1 MSITSPSKGTH
12 FSDGVR
18 TGPILGSTFIPGTN
32 VLTPS
37 VMVSSPI
44 DQLAPGVF
52 NTPQALLD
60 IVPAPV
66 SDDSIMAAFTVIEAG
81 DLQLVT
87 ISGIGITIVTYQ
99 GISNVIQLDCA
110 RNITISGLA
119 GDVTATIFFVF
130 GWDQYGMPLVEQI
143 DISNGIG
150 KSQGDKTFL
159 LIRSI
164 YAASET
170 GNNISIGVGNTF
182 GFPYL
187 LASANYLF
195 ESNFDD
201 VPDNG
206 TVTIADQKIA
216 TATTGDVRGTYIP
229 ETEADGIK
237 KLTLNMYAAS
247 GDARNFDFANS
258 GTINL
263 INNPLTTSVGE
274 PIIIVRAA
282 NHQLISG
289 QNITI
294 SGAVGFDGLT
304 AAQLNITAPITII
317 SDNQFQYTA
326 LANAT
331 ASSDG
336 GGNVVVLS
344 PARGALYATP
354 IGRFGV
360 AQFSETPF

>member
-1 MSITSPSKGTH
+1 
-12 FSDGVR
+12 
-18 TGPILGSTFIPGTN
+18 
-32 VLTPS
+32 
-37 VMVSSPI
+37 
-44 DQLAPGVF
+44 
-52 NTPQALLD
+52 
-60 IVPAPV
+60 
-66 SDDSIMAAFTVIEAG
+66 
-81 DLQLVT
+81 
-87 ISGIGITIVTYQ
+87 
-99 GISNVIQLDCA
+99 
-110 RNITISGLA
+110 
-119 GDVTATIFFVF
+119 
-130 GWDQYGMPLVEQI
+130 MP
-143 DISNGIG
+143 
-150 KSQGDKTFL
+150 
-159 LIRSI
+159 
-164 YAASET
+164 
-170 GNNISIGVGNTF
+170 
-182 GFPYL
+182 
-187 LASANYLF
+187 
-195 ESNFDD
+195 
-201 VPDNG
+201 
-206 TVTIADQKIA
+206 
-216 TATTGDVRGTYIP
+216 
-229 ETEADGIK
+229 
-237 KLTLNMYAAS
+237 AS